1 MAVSIDGVR
10 LMPPFP
16 AAIDAV
22 EEGFQVTEETQAP
35 PGVDPAIPTAARI
48 YDYLLG
54 GHDNFA
60 ADRAAADYLT
70 SVAPAA
76 PLTAQANRAFLGRA
90 VRFLAGEAGV
100 RQFLDLGAGLPT
112 QGSVHQVARE
122 LAPDARVVYVDSDP
136 MVIAHASALDTG
148 DATAVIQAD
157 LRDAGRVLEH
167 PETRRLLDF
176 SQPVAVL
183 CLGTAHFIGG
193 TEAGPAVARFRSALG
208 PGSYLVLSHAHGDP
222 QSREYA
228 AGTQAYSSTASGITM
243 RSRAE
248 ILGFFDGLDLVE
260 PGLVRAQEWRPA
272 PSDPPDGGQDWLL
285 GAVGRVP
292 G

>member
-1 MAVSIDGVR
+1 
-10 LMPPFP
+10 
-16 AAIDAV
+16 
-22 EEGFQVTEETQAP
+22 VTEETQAP
-35 PGVDPAIPTAARI
+35 PGVDPAVPTAARM
-48 YDYLLG
+48 YDYFLG

-76 PLTAQANRAFLGRA
+76 PLTARANRAFLGRA

-112 QGSVHQVARE
+112 QGNVHQIARE
-122 LAPDARVVYVDSDP
+122 IAPDARVVYVDSDP
-136 MVIAHASALDTG
+136 MVIAHAKALDTG

-157 LRDAGRVLEH
+157 LRDAGQILED
-167 PETRRLLDF
+167 PETRRLIDF

-183 CLGTAHFIGG
+183 CLAAMHFIGG
-193 TEAGPAVARFRSALG
+193 SEAAAAVARLRAGLS

-222 QSREYA
+222 QSREYS
-228 AGTQAYSSTASGITM
+228 AGTQAYSSTANPITM
-243 RSRAE
+243 RSREE
-248 ILGFFDGLDLVE
+248 ILGFFDGLDLVD

-272 PSDPPDGGQDWLL
+272 PADPPDGGQDWILA
-285 GAVGRVP
+285 AVARRP

>member
-1 MAVSIDGVR
+1 
-10 LMPPFP
+10 
-16 AAIDAV
+16 
-22 EEGFQVTEETQAP
+22 VTEETQAP
-35 PGVDPAIPTAARI
+35 PGVDPAVPTAARM
-48 YDYLLG
+48 YDYFLG

-60 ADRAAADYLT
+60 ADRAAADFLT
-70 SVAPAA
+70 SAAPAA
-76 PLTAQANRAFLGRA
+76 PLTARANRAFLGRA

-112 QGSVHQVARE
+112 QDNVHQVARL

-136 MVIAHASALDTG
+136 MVVAHARALDLG

-157 LRDAGRVLEH
+157 LRDAGRILEH
-167 PETRRLLDF
+167 PETRRLIDF

-183 CLGTAHFIGG
+183 CLAALHFIGG
-193 TEAGPAVARFRSALG
+193 PEAGAAVARFRLG
-208 PGSYLVLSHAHGDP
+208 LSPGSYLVLSHAHGDP
-222 QSREYA
+222 QSREYS
-228 AGTQAYSSTASGITM
+228 AGTQAYSSTANPITM

-248 ILGFFDGLDLVE
+248 ILAFFDGLDLVE

-272 PSDPPDGGQDWLL
+272 PTDPPDGGQDWILA
-285 GAVGRVP
+285 AVGRVP